1 VRLVQAPVEAEADQ
15 EERLM
20 EDLAEWADRMLRE
33 SAKEFRDLAMAL
45 AADLDDSAFTEA
57 TLVYLRAFDKVMEKA

>member
-1 VRLVQAPVEAEADQ
+1 
-15 EERLM
+15 M